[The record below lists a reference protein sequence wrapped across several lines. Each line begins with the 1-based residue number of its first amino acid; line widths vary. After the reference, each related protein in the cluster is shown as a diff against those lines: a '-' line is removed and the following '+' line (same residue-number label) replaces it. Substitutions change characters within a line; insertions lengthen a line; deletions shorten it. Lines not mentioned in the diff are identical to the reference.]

1 MDRRSIRARAIF
13 LVVTT
18 VVLGVVI
25 ASSADA
31 QTLTDPYPKT
41 TTASAPA
48 ATTKSR
54 PAAHVKNC
62 SAYGAGFMVM
72 PSTDM
77 CIKIGGSV
85 TVEAGH

>member
-1 MDRRSIRARAIF
+1 MDRRIARARSI
-13 LVVTT
+13 VVVATT

-25 ASSADA
+25 ASSVDA
-31 QTLTDPYPKT
+31 QTLSDPYPKT
-41 TTASAPA
+41 TASPPA

-54 PAAHVKNC
+54 PAAHAKNC

-72 PSTDM
+72 PGTDM

-85 TVEAGH
+85 TVEASH

>member
-1 MDRRSIRARAIF
+1 MNRRIVRARAI
-13 LVVTT
+13 VVIVTA
-18 VVLGVVI
+18 VVLGVVM
-25 ASSADA
+25 ASGVGA
-31 QTLTDPYPKT
+31 QTLTDPHPKT
-41 TTASAPA
+41 NASPPTT

-54 PAAHVKNC
+54 PAGRVKNC

-72 PSTDM
+72 PGTDM

>member
-1 MDRRSIRARAIF
+1 MHCRIVGARTSVLA
-13 LVVTT
+13 VTT
-18 VVLGVVI
+18 AMLGAVI
-25 ASSADA
+25 ASGVEA
-31 QTLTDPYPKT
+31 QTLADPYPKT
-41 TTASAPA
+41 NAQPPT

-72 PSTDM
+72 PGTDM

>member
-1 MDRRSIRARAIF
+1 MDRRVIRARTI
-13 LVVTT
+13 VVIVTT
-18 VVLGVVI
+18 GMLGII
-25 ASSADA
+25 AASGVDA

-41 TTASAPA
+41 NASPPT

-54 PAAHVKNC
+54 PTAHAKNC

-72 PSTDM
+72 PGTDM